1 MLIDSNSLTLI
12 EKNCIFSHYVIFYIV
27 HTSKAGKSFVRG
39 NHILFFRKLLNKYG
53 TDGEKMLN
61 QSLLFLLLLLVIG
74 FIAKNSSLMIA
85 IAVLILCKIIGLE
98 AKFFSLL
105 QSKGIN
111 WGVTIITIAVLA
123 PIASGQIGFKDLS
136 SAFKSPFA
144 WIALISGI
152 LVALLAKGGVMLLT
166 KDPQI
171 TTALVL
177 GTILAVSIFK
187 GVAVGPLIGAGIA
200 FTAMKIFEFFS

>member
-1 MLIDSNSLTLI
+1 MVKGMLS
-12 EKNCIFSHYVIFYIV
+12 
-27 HTSKAGKSFVRG
+27 
-39 NHILFFRKLLNKYG
+39 
-53 TDGEKMLN
+53 

-74 FIAKNSSLMIA
+74 LIAKNSSLMIA
-85 IAVLILCKIIGLE
+85 IAVLLVLKAGGLE
-98 AKFFSLL
+98 AKSFAFL

-123 PIASGQIGFKDLS
+123 PIASGEIGFKDLTG
-136 SAFKSPFA
+136 AFKTPTA

-152 LVALLAKGGVMLLT
+152 LVALLAKGGVKLLAD
-166 KDPQI
+166 DPHI

-177 GTILAVSIFK
+177 GTILSVSIFK

-200 FTAMKIFEFFS
+200 YTAMKFFDFFS